1 MSIVR
6 KIKVITKDY
15 KKENFYCKICKYPLL
30 TNQDFDHDDEYQCCY
45 DCFTQFAESRK
56 EEWKNGW
63 RPSKTVLRDYILL
76 KNKLNSKEIK

>member
-1 MSIVR
+1 MSTVR
-6 KIKVITKDY
+6 KIKLITKDY
-15 KKENFYCKICKYPLL
+15 KKENFYCNLCKYPLV
-30 TNQDFDHDDEYQCCY
+30 TNKDFDSDLEFGCCD